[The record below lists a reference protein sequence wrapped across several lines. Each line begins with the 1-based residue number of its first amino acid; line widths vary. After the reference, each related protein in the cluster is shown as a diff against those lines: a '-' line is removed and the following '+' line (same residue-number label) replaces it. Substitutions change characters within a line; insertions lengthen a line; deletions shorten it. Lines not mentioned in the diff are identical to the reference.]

1 MGWRQHNAA
10 LKYFSEFCQHG
21 GHEALSFSNLH
32 MAAVAAIVHL
42 LGEDFWFVQDDQRV
56 WSWWMMVAQ
65 MTEDSIRY
73 VVEDGDSSRGLV
85 ACEIRRRVS
94 SYDHTRH
101 EHCPDDHPQLLEY
114 DFILTRND
122 GTAVG
127 LHPQWRNRDIPTFKV
142 RATEHT
148 IKLTC
153 DELGNADG
161 PGRFKYYQT
170 LGVARTLQFK
180 PGGTWV

>member
-1 MGWRQHNAA
+1 
-10 LKYFSEFCQHG
+10 
-21 GHEALSFSNLH
+21 
-32 MAAVAAIVHL
+32 
-42 LGEDFWFVQDDQRV
+42 
-56 WSWWMMVAQ
+56 MMVAQ

-101 EHCPDDHPQLLEY
+101 EHCPDDHQQLRDY

-142 RATEHT
+142 RAAEHT

-161 PGRFKYYQT
+161 PGRFKNYQT
-170 LGVARTLQFK
+170 LGVARTLRFK
-180 PGGTWV
+180 PGRTWV